1 MHCANCWS
9 PFIFSCCKSFTRR
22 LSSGRHI
29 RGLQFCSST
38 GKQAALPSSWHLPL
52 AAVLRPARSDYYCT
66 QSQTS
71 PGDKR
76 SSRAGFARISGYK
89 SDRMSTSDV
98 PHYATPQVQMFSQLV
113 AFGFSIDLR
122 KKLELPWGFCIFWA
136 MDEIF
141 YFGKFKIDPSEVFL
155 VTDHS
160 YAFVN
165 LKPVVPVSSRRVV
178 NRSLDLTSE
187 EVSDLWLTSKYVGQK
202 LEPFY
207 NASSLT
213 FTIQDGPKAGQTV
226 PHVHVHILA
235 RKDGDFENNDEIY
248 DVLLSFGCHL
258 HAFL

>member
-98 PHYATPQVQMFSQLV
+98 PHYATPQVQMFSQL
-113 AFGFSIDLR
+113 
-122 KKLELPWGFCIFWA
+122 

>member
-22 LSSGRHI
+22 LSSGSHI

-38 GKQAALPSSWHLPL
+38 GKQAALPSSWQLPL

-76 SSRAGFARISGYK
+76 SSRAGFARISGNK

-98 PHYATPQVQMFSQLV
+98 PHYATPQ
-113 AFGFSIDLR
+113 
-122 KKLELPWGFCIFWA
+122 

-165 LKPVVPVSSRRVV
+165 LKPVVPGKFITILSSRRVV
-178 NRSLDLTSE
+178 NRFLDLTSE
-187 EVSDLWLTSKYVGQK
+187 EVSDLWLTAKYVGQK

-226 PHVHVHILA
+226 PHVHVHMLA
-235 RKDGDFENNDEIY
+235 RKDGDFENNDKIY
-248 DVLLSFGCHL
+248 DVVLSFGCHL